1 MTTKIADS
9 DPLKEVRKAFS
20 MFDQDKTGFI
30 TIKNLRLIMKEVKD
44 QEKKK
49 AEEATAKEIKN
60 MECPEE

>member
-49 AEEATAKEIKN
+49 ATAKEIKN
-60 MECPEE
+60 MDGPEE